1 MLLRGARARCPRCG
15 SGGIFLG
22 WFTMRDSCPR
32 CGLAFVREEGT
43 FLGAFVVNFAA
54 TEAVLAVTIVSL
66 VAATVPDIPAFKLSL
81 VAVAVVTA
89 FPIAFYPLSKSI
101 WAAIDLILH
110 PEVGEGDPARS
121 DHHQ

>member
-1 MLLRGARARCPRCG
+1 
-15 SGGIFLG
+15 
-22 WFTMRDSCPR
+22 MRDSCPR
-32 CGLAFVREEGT
+32 CHLAFVREEGT

-54 TEAVLAVTIVSL
+54 TEVVLAITIVSL
-66 VAATVPDIPAFKLSL
+66 VAATAPDIPALRLSV

-101 WAAIDLILH
+101 WAAIDLVLH
-110 PEVGEGDPARS
+110 PELAGGDPARS